1 MFVDKDSIKVNGI
14 SFGQYLVQADYNY
27 NKLWSED
34 SGRNLAGTQSGTLIG
49 IFPKLELQFRKL
61 TKEELHYLAPIL
73 DSASQ
78 TVEYYDDNKGEMTTM
93 ETYTGDWK
101 VSNKGINSNE
111 AFSISFIAKKRRV

>member
-111 AFSISFIAKKRRV
+111 AFNISFIAKKRRV